1 MRHLRLVPDVTNID
15 FMRHTRLWLIISALG
30 VLGSIGLLLTRGLNL
45 GVDFRGGTIVMA
57 ATPEPHPI
65 ADYRAVLT
73 GLAFGDVGVT
83 EISDDTGQGR
93 HMVLMRLG
101 TTDEEGTQAQVV
113 EEIRETLT
121 GAFPGIEFLQVDS
134 VGGKVSG
141 ELVRAGALALALSFL
156 GIMVYVWLRF
166 EWQFALGSVLSLM
179 HDAIMTI
186 GLFSLLQLEFNLTIV
201 AAVLTVI
208 GYSINDTVVVFDRMR
223 REPAEVQENAP
234 EGRAEP
240 VAERDAEPDGD
251 DLDDDADRAAGDLF
265 LRRRRRVG
273 LRAGDD
279 LRRRDLRDVFLD
291 LRRGRDRAAARGQAR
306 LVQARP
312 FGGRALRR
320 REGLSDARH

>member
-15 FMRHTRLWLIISALG
+15 FMRYTRIWLIISALG

-45 GVDFRGGTIVMA
+45 GVDFRGGTIIMA
-57 ATPEPHPI
+57 ATEEAHPI
-65 ADYRAVLT
+65 ADYRTVLT

-101 TTDEEGTQAQVV
+101 TTNDERAQAQVV
-113 EEIRETLT
+113 NEIRETLT
-121 GAFPGIEFLQVDS
+121 EAFPGIEFLQVDS

-156 GIMVYVWLRF
+156 GVMIYVWLRF

-223 REPAEVQENAP
+223 EN
-234 EGRAEP
+234 
-240 VAERDAEPDGD
+240 
-251 DLDDDADRAAGDLF
+251 
-265 LRRRRRVG
+265 LRKYKKMP
-273 LRAGDD
+273 LK
-279 LRRRDLRDVFLD
+279 DVLNLSLNETLSRTVMTSTTTLIALLAIFF
-291 LRRGRDRAAARGQAR
+291 
-306 LVQARP
+306 
-312 FGGRALRR
+312 FGGDVVSGFALAMIFGGVIFGTYSSIYVAGATVLRLGVKR
-320 REGLSDARH
+320 DWSKPDPTATGRYGDVKA